1 MSVPDRPV
9 IGLTLPDVTL
19 ADLIADAAKVHLPT
33 PRVPA
38 AARVIEP
45 RMIDLGVPAPRP
57 LEIPAASID
66 LVEGYADS
74 HL

>member
-1 MSVPDRPV
+1 MSVSDRT
-9 IGLTLPDVTL
+9 IDLTLPDVTL

-33 PRVPA
+33 PRTASP
-38 AARVIEP
+38 RVIEP
-45 RMIDLGVPAPRP
+45 RMIDLGVPAPHP
-57 LEIPAASID
+57 LEIPAATIN

>member
-1 MSVPDRPV
+1 MSVSDRTV
-9 IGLTLPDVTL
+9 IDLTSADVTL

-33 PRVPA
+33 PRA
-38 AARVIEP
+38 ATPPRVI
-45 RMIDLGVPAPRP
+45 DLRVPAPRP
-57 LEIPAASID
+57 LEIPAATVD